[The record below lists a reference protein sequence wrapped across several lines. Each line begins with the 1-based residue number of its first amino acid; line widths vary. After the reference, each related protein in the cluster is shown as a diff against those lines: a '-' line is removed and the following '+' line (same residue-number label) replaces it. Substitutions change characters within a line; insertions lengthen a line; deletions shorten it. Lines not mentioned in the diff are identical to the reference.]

1 MWKDLIQRFSF
12 TRNGYVFMEPLYTK
26 IFGIIQRFVLSNK
39 IHIIRLLFIAEIFLV
54 LFAGA
59 GIIVVAQNH
68 TLIPVFVMIGKKF
81 GTLSVLILC
90 FVVTPG
96 ILRRLQ
102 WFTMVRVTVM
112 SIRRHLGIL
121 MYLTGVIH
129 SLFTYW
135 IPRFVFGPTPLQ
147 YFQIFGIITLTL
159 GFPLFLTS
167 NDFSVKHLKKMW
179 DVLHKIV
186 YIMLFFVSLHLLFLG
201 NGLGI
206 VVFTLVVM
214 ECVSCMYSAGHYDH
228 TITRR

>member
-1 MWKDLIQRFSF
+1 
-12 TRNGYVFMEPLYTK
+12 MELLYTK

-39 IHIIRLLFIAEIFLV
+39 IHIVQFLFFTEVFLV
-54 LFAGA
+54 LFACA
-59 GIIVVAQNH
+59 GIVVVAQNH
-68 TLIPVFVMIGKKF
+68 SLTPVLTMIGKKF
-81 GTLSVLILC
+81 GTLSVLLLC

-129 SLFTYW
+129 ALFTYW
-135 IPRFVFGPTPLQ
+135 MPRFIFGPTPLQ
-147 YFQIFGIITLTL
+147 YFQVFGMITLTL
-159 GFPLFLTS
+159 GLPLFLTS
-167 NDFSVKHLKKMW
+167 NDFSVRLLEKMW
-179 DVLHKIV
+179 DTLHKGV

-206 VVFTLVVM
+206 VVLTLVVL
-214 ECVSCMYSAGHYDH
+214 ECISYLYSTRHHDH